1 MVQVAEVL
9 NPVNVVFAVE
19 ARVKGCPVERSV
31 TTSELLLAEVT
42 CPVPLVKSAMLLV
55 VALGVV
61 LVLTVTLGVMPRA
74 PALLSSESLELKSM
88 ASWMGV
94 PAVKVKGNGA
104 VVIMT
109 EDAESAGVREQ
120 GEVVAVLVAQVLV
133 PSESEEPVLLRT
145 LTCGFAKVMVIPE

>member
-1 MVQVAEVL
+1 
-9 NPVNVVFAVE
+9 
-19 ARVKGCPVERSV
+19 
-31 TTSELLLAEVT
+31 
-42 CPVPLVKSAMLLV
+42 
-55 VALGVV
+55 
-61 LVLTVTLGVMPRA
+61 
-74 PALLSSESLELKSM
+74 LLSSESLELKSM

-94 PAVKVKGNGA
+94 PAVRVKGNGA

-145 LTCGFAKVMVIPE
+145 LTWGFAKVMVMPEYVPAGALVLARSELTVWRSDRFTVTGLESSETLPSFPVEDCRDTPVI